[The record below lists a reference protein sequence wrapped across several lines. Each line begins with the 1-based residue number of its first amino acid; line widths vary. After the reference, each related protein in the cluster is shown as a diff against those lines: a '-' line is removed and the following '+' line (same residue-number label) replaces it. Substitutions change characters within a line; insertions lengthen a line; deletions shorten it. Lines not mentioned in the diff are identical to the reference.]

1 MYVYGAHVA
10 ETLVNHIVWLVR
22 GVSTAHFS
30 GWVGTRGGLVGG
42 VVVKTSCWVLKEQPD
57 PRWGIPCVGCPGGGG
72 CCFWPVP
79 SSTKLCSGV
88 STSGCGWWVWVVGG
102 VLFENCTVDASIF
115 VVKFVRANGGCLGTR
130 SR

>member
-1 MYVYGAHVA
+1 MA
-10 ETLVNHIVWLVR
+10 ETLANHIAWLVCC
-22 GVSTAHFS
+22 VSTAHLS
-30 GWVGTRGGLVGG
+30 GWVGTRGGLAGG
-42 VVVKTSCWVLKEQPD
+42 VVIETSCWVLKEQPD
-57 PRWGIPCVGCPGGGG
+57 PWLVGFLPAGGASLWRG

-88 STSGCGWWVWVVGG
+88 LASGCGWWVWVVGG